1 MTTQNHEG
9 AFAVDMAGL
18 AEIEGGRDP
27 HRLAFEP
34 VTNVFD
40 EYRGYGDPGRR
51 RPTYCE
57 VEVQQVRDTRSR
69 MYLKVRDDGAG
80 FDRAE
85 DIWTLFAHT
94 PKRVETGVS
103 GRFNTGEKQLLA
115 VAKSASIETVV
126 DGRLVTVRFDPQEP
140 NGRSVTRHRGASP
153 RPGTWVIALMPWS
166 VAEAQRVRIALAQ
179 MVPPEGLRYTVD
191 GTVVTPPPKTTAVSV
206 TMPTVTLIDGVLRPT
221 ERKTI
226 VEVYPETM
234 GVPWLFELGVPVCSI
249 EDSEF
254 PHSLNVMQKVPLGMG
269 RDSVTPAYL
278 SRLIGSVVEAAA
290 LDGTILLDE
299 AAADAPHLKKS
310 LDWVR
315 RPEALGPVVE
325 AVFPDAVRTSSDAGS
340 NAMAAASGKLL
351 ISGRAFTEA
360 TRRRIDSVG
369 SLPTSRQVFGEQV
382 DSARQTVGEM
392 FGGGGSSEQA
402 TCPQCGTKFTP

>member
-1 MTTQNHEG
+1 MTTQQREG
-9 AFAVDMAGL
+9 TFAVDMAGL

-40 EYRGYGDPGRR
+40 EFRGYGDPGRR
-51 RPTYCE
+51 RPTFCE
-57 VEVQQVRDTRSR
+57 VEVQRVHDTRSR

-94 PKRVETGVS
+94 PKRVETGVA
-103 GRFNTGEKQLLA
+103 GRFNTGEKQMIA
-115 VAKSASIETVV
+115 VAKSATVETVV
-126 DGRLVTVRFDPQEP
+126 DGRLVTVKFDPRIHP
-140 NGRSVTRHRGASP
+140 NGREVTRHRGEAA

-166 VAEAQRVRIALAQ
+166 LAEAERVRIALAQ
-179 MVPPEGLRYTVD
+179 MIPPDGLRYTVD
-191 GTVVTPPPKTTAVSV
+191 GAVVTPPPITTSVSV
-206 TMPTVTLIDGVLRPT
+206 RMPTVTLIDGVLRST
-221 ERKTI
+221 ERKTLI
-226 VEVYPETM
+226 EVYPETM

-278 SRLIGSVVEAAA
+278 NRLIGSVVEAAA
-290 LDGTILLDE
+290 LDGTVLLDE
-299 AAADAPHLKKS
+299 SAADAPHLKNS

-315 RPEALGPVVE
+315 RPEALAPVVD
-325 AVFPDAVRTSSDAGS
+325 AVFPDAVRTSSDATA

-351 ISGRAFTEA
+351 VSGRTFTEA
-360 TRRRIDSVG
+360 TRRRIEQVG
-369 SLPTSRQVFGEQV
+369 SLPTSRQVYGEQV
-382 DSARQTVGEM
+382 DTAREAV
-392 FGGGGSSEQA
+392 GGSDGHEA